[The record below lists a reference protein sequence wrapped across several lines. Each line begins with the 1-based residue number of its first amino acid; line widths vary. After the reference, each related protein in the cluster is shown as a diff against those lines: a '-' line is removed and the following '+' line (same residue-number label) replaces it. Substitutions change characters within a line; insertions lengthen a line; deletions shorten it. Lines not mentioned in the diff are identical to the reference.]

1 MIGLIPIV
9 ILGTLVL
16 VFSGR
21 LLLQWSKGKH
31 AQAPVTIEDFS
42 RARAALDSMAL
53 EAMAT
58 RRIFAVDDME
68 FIAGKGVLELEHF
81 FVKERQSLAIKWLR
95 LTQKQVAQLM
105 DLHLRLASYTYEPS
119 PRLEF
124 RLTINYVFFVVVSNV
139 LLTLLWLRGPFNA
152 VRIASY
158 TLGVTD
164 YFCSVFSVR
173 LEKTSPVKLGAARE
187 PRSV

>member
-1 MIGLIPIV
+1 MIGLVPII

-21 LLLQWSKGKH
+21 LLLQWSKSRH
-31 AQAPVTIEDFS
+31 VQPVTIEDFS
-42 RARAALDSMAL
+42 RARAALDSMSL

-58 RRIFAVDDME
+58 RRIFALDDME
-68 FIAGKGVLELEHF
+68 FIAGKGHLELQHF
-81 FVKERQSLAIKWLR
+81 FVKERQSLALKWLR

-105 DLHLRLASYTYEPS
+105 DLHLRLAGYTFDPS
-119 PRLEF
+119 PRFEF
-124 RLTINYVFFVVVSNV
+124 RLTINYVCFVVVSNA

-152 VRIASY
+152 VRIVSY
-158 TLGVTD
+158 TLSVAD
-164 YFCSVFSVR
+164 YFCSVFSLR
-173 LEKTSPVKLGAARE
+173 LEKTNPVQLGAARA

>member
-21 LLLQWSKGKH
+21 LVLQWSKSRH
-31 AQAPVTIEDFS
+31 TELVTIEDFS
-42 RARAALDSMAL
+42 RARAALDSMSL

-58 RRIFAVDDME
+58 RRIFAIDDME
-68 FIAGKGVLELEHF
+68 FIANKGALELEHF
-81 FVKERQSLAIKWLR
+81 FVKERQSLAVRWLR

-105 DLHLRLASYTYEPS
+105 DLHLRLASYTVEPS
-119 PRLEF
+119 PRFEF
-124 RLTINYVFFVVVSNV
+124 RLTINYLCFVVVSNALLV
-139 LLTLLWLRGPFNA
+139 LVWLRGPFNA
-152 VRIASY
+152 VRIVSY
-158 TLGVTD
+158 TLSVAD
-164 YFCSVFSVR
+164 YFCSAFSLR
-173 LEKTSPVKLGAARE
+173 LEKTNPVKLGPARL